1 MKLYNYS
8 GIKLYLTL
16 ICGIALTSACEVHCL
31 YFIWY
36 KYLTEIGVFNIF
48 ANMFLLC
55 RNTSAGF
62 RHSIYIYMLILNLWT
77 VSVVNLQFFHSRR
90 CTHQYHCRDAVY
102 LSLVCFWGCTNGET
116 VRDCVRS
123 QRILIKNKL
132 LHYAQYVQC
141 VYIYLHSSWSSFV
154 YTQVITGVS

>member
-16 ICGIALTSACEVHCL
+16 ICDIALTSACKVHCL

-62 RHSIYIYMLILNLWT
+62 RHSIYIYVDIKPLDCLGCE
-77 VSVVNLQFFHSRR
+77 SSGFFFHSRR

-132 LHYAQYVQC
+132 LHYVQC
-141 VYIYLHSSWSSFV
+141 VYISP
-154 YTQVITGVS
+154 Q